1 MLWTILLIIC
11 NLYNNVLWTIVKNLT
26 VLLYEGGKRGKEG
39 GQKEEGEGEKREYC
53 NMNFVGYLANYS

>member
-1 MLWTILLIIC
+1 MKLLEQMEQ
-11 NLYNNVLWTIVKNLT
+11 LTRQMEQKNLT

-39 GQKEEGEGEKREYC
+39 GQKEEGEGEKMGGKFEYC

>member
-1 MLWTILLIIC
+1 MFQMFQMLAKLRC
-11 NLYNNVLWTIVKNLT
+11 HRAGKNLT

-39 GQKEEGEGEKREYC
+39 GQKEEGEGEKRGGKFEYC

>member
-1 MLWTILLIIC
+1 MFQILEK
-11 NLYNNVLWTIVKNLT
+11 YRRQSAGKNLT

-39 GQKEEGEGEKREYC
+39 GQKEEGEGEKRGGKFEYC